1 MKPWL
6 FAASAMLL
14 AFSARAPM
22 ARADDPRQPPQSYL
36 PGTNYPDA
44 AASSVPGPQAH
55 YVWQQGYER
64 SGEWRG
70 HWVLVR

>member
-14 AFSARAPM
+14 AFSALAPM
-22 ARADDPRQPPQSYL
+22 ARADDPRQPPQNYL
-36 PGTNYPDA
+36 PGPDA
-44 AASSVPGPQAH
+44 AASSVPASTAH

>member
-14 AFSARAPM
+14 AFSALAPM
-22 ARADDPRQPPQSYL
+22 ARADDPRQPPQ
-36 PGTNYPDA
+36 NNA
-44 AASSVPGPQAH
+44 AASSASASAQH
-55 YVWQQGYER
+55 YVWQEGYER

-70 HWVLVR
+70 HWVLVH

>member
-1 MKPWL
+1 
-6 FAASAMLL
+6 
-14 AFSARAPM
+14 M